1 MSFLSDNQQYHAN
14 LSVPARDVV
23 CYMYWSHL
31 DSVLPYYGPLSGSSD
46 VMPFVEY
53 TTVGLQP
60 TLYPI
65 YIRHRIT
72 LSAYLQTGF
81 IHISVFEADQSTDV
95 PIYTLVGALPSAII
109 DLPPRWTRQG
119 HDTKTHIVYDCCA
132 PSNCQTIIFWA
143 ENPLGYNMH
152 TLQVSG
158 PQDISDVYSSISPND
173 SLLLDS
179 WVMSD
184 LNTVSEGNSDVSA
197 HESYSYHYS
206 AHSVSQAE
214 NELHVSDELHHANDV
229 HHAIDVPPPAPKN
242 TASLKSIMI
251 AYPKWRLVLA
261 YLRLLMRVAILKG
274 ESENPHLITRTSLT
288 TKNTFIADLF
298 AQSLVRANTTS
309 QELETVISTKDG
321 KVISEREVLCLRPSI
336 ILGPA
341 LGSRL
346 EFLLDHFLPPHSAL
360 LPIEQNGIVWF
371 LRTKLAKAL
380 LWHVVFRVTRSN
392 GVQVRSTPSVPLV
405 VADLAPD
412 TFKNAPSL
420 LSHTLAFVESFCYA
434 ALVRLLKDV
443 MEQLPN
449 TTLVRAYPTPREIH
463 NQGIETIDML
473 LQQHDDPG
481 LASLQTYMLHLCK
494 LAVDDV
500 ERVVRQLINSAPSC
514 AMADDGD
521 QILKSYK
528 EANECFKNMAPKLS
542 LSDSLFITTA
552 VLFGL
557 VDSHDL
563 SGLLEVVF
571 EEVKTQT
578 PLQQEENCS
587 AFLHKAIA
595 NLYEELNTRI
605 SWRFG
610 PNSTLLAVN
619 AIGHMGTCP
628 PPHSLNFKCFGPTK
642 ATEKAAH
649 DKCHA
654 WLRVTSQSQDTT
666 QVACNPSTPPK
677 TFRHWESLLR
687 RFTRKEYKSLD
698 ALMSI
703 FHILDLKTQRAQA
716 EADMFSEAIE
726 CTAEI
731 EFTDDGMLVALF
743 QFYNTK
749 MIIVVAI
756 YLPSR
761 SWAAITF
768 TIVSMFH
775 EVQIS
780 GEVTKP
786 YQGSEAAAL
795 KVLNIQHM
803 RR

>member
-14 LSVPARDVV
+14 LSAPARDVV

-46 VMPFVEY
+46 VMPFVGY

-65 YIRHRIT
+65 YCPLSYLEAIRHRIT

-119 HDTKTHIVYDCCA
+119 HNTKTHIVYDCCA

-143 ENPLGYNMH
+143 EHPLGYNMH

-158 PQDISDVYSSISPND
+158 PQDISDVYSSVSPND
-173 SLLLDS
+173 SSLLDS

-184 LNTVSEGNSDVSA
+184 LNTVSEGNSD
-197 HESYSYHYS
+197 
-206 AHSVSQAE
+206 AE
-214 NELHVSDELHHANDV
+214 NESHVSDELHHANDV

-242 TASLKSIMI
+242 TASLKAIMI

-298 AQSLVRANTTS
+298 AQSLVQANTTS

-321 KVISEREVLCLRPSI
+321 KVISEREVLCLTISWLSEFIRDTKHTMLEAINHPQAGFGLRDI
-336 ILGPA
+336 FGVA
-341 LGSRL
+341 LKARL

-360 LPIEQNGIVWF
+360 LPIEQNGIGYQIEWC
-371 LRTKLAKAL
+371 
-380 LWHVVFRVTRSN
+380 S
-392 GVQVRSTPSVPLV
+392 S
-405 VADLAPD
+405 
-412 TFKNAPSL
+412 SL
-420 LSHTLAFVESFCYA
+420 DSHLPSHTLAFVESFCYT

-443 MEQLPN
+443 VEQLPN
-449 TTLVRAYPTPREIH
+449 TTLMRAYPTPREIH

-500 ERVVRQLINSAPSC
+500 ERVLQHVEDQAHPSLLPYVRCSLKDQLFGIGY
-514 AMADDGD
+514 DDNALAFWLQKYG
-521 QILKSYK
+521 S
-528 EANECFKNMAPKLS
+528 EV

-587 AFLHKAIA
+587 AFLQRGGRCFMEQRMYRAQIEVSLFSKAIA
-595 NLYEELNTRI
+595 NLCEELNTRSQPV

-610 PNSTLLAVN
+610 PNLTLLAVN

-642 ATEKAAH
+642 AMEKAAH

-654 WLRVTSQSQDTT
+654 WLRATSQSQDTT

-687 RFTRKEYKSLD
+687 RDDQIFSLPCLMKSWPLRIDNKQRFTRKEYKSLD

-726 CTAEI
+726 RTAEI
-731 EFTDDGMLVALF
+731 EFTDDDDYRFVFGF
-743 QFYNTK
+743 GNYYD
-749 MIIVVAI
+749 I
-756 YLPSR
+756 
-761 SWAAITF
+761 
-768 TIVSMFH
+768 
-775 EVQIS
+775 
-780 GEVTKP
+780 
-786 YQGSEAAAL
+786 
-795 KVLNIQHM
+795 
-803 RR
+803 